1 MKKHTDNTNNIR
13 PEALKEPAASGA
25 ITLMPKLLL
34 PSSAKTSSIHF
45 VGLGGAGSNQVE
57 FLFNKGIII
66 GKFTCISNPVR
77 LNLPKEIQFVHF
89 IPPGESYHKNGVEVF
104 RISEMKQ
111 PIEIPDSI
119 LNIFDSNEEF
129 ILLSGLGGYTGTFM
143 TEELTV
149 ILNQRKKLFLTVSS
163 LPFKFEGQQRRL
175 IAENTIN
182 KLKSIAS
189 FQYYE
194 LAEINNAYG
203 DLTIRDAFE
212 KANERLYE
220 VYLASLQ
227 KLTD

>member
-1 MKKHTDNTNNIR
+1 MKKHTDNTNIIR
-13 PEALKEPAASGA
+13 PEALKGPAASGA
-25 ITLMPKLLL
+25 ITLLPKLLL

-57 FLFNKGIII
+57 FLFNKGII

-89 IPPGESYHKNGVEVF
+89 IPPGESYHKNGVEVL
-104 RISEMKQ
+104 RISDMKQ
-111 PIEIPDSI
+111 PIAIPDSI

-143 TEELTV
+143 TEELT
-149 ILNQRKKLFLTVSS
+149 IMLNQRKKLFLTVSS

-194 LAEINNAYG
+194 LEEIKNEYG

-212 KANERLYE
+212 KVNERLYE
-220 VYLASLQ
+220 TYLAS
-227 KLTD
+227 